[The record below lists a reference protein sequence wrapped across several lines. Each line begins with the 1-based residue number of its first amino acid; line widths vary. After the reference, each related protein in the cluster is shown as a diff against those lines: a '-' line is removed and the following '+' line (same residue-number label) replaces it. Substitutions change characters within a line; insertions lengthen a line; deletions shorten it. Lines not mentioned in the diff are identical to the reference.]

1 VSLLLSAR
9 CRLFVDHL
17 IKRSDESI
25 GPSPTLQALASLVPG
40 PQTCAINIATHAH
53 HYFAPTTGL
62 VGPQHATFPLGAALH
77 FFAATGQKASTSQGE
92 ASATAASSET
102 GPSTALVI
110 RRLQELFRNVERA
123 KSTGEFLRSMAPDP
137 APVELKGDTNDAG
150 EHEKMVKDW
159 FKL

>member
-1 VSLLLSAR
+1 VP
-9 CRLFVDHL
+9 D
-17 IKRSDESI
+17 
-25 GPSPTLQALASLVPG
+25 PQA
-40 PQTCAINIATHAH
+40 CAINIATHAH

-77 FFAATGQKASTSQGE
+77 FFAATGQRASGSEEE
-92 ASATAASSET
+92 AVDTAAGET
-102 GPSTALVI
+102 EPSTALVI
-110 RRLQELFRNVERA
+110 QRLQALFRNVERA

-150 EHEKMVKDW
+150 EHEKMAKDW